1 MAYKGYFLDNTT
13 YGTDD
18 FNNAFA
24 RLTTAG
30 VSLFNEDMLISGT
43 NSATASLVSAG
54 TDIYNED
61 SCKVTVQDGAYR
73 VLSGTC
79 WLADGTFCVID
90 DDGVIIAP
98 AEGAVNYVYI
108 EHNTVNNTID
118 VVVSQTQGGEG
129 SVPLAKI
136 NADGTVEDRRVF
148 ASAKVGLTS
157 ANQYKQAD
165 NISVKYYTSYSIAV
179 ANCTEINAGFAGFK
193 YVYID
198 ADSGDGHTELID
210 VSDCKEHL
218 FGTRANGKAQYIKK
232 QGSKLLVYGE
242 RSNGE
247 RTYEKSFLIL

>member
-1 MAYKGYFLDNTT
+1 MAYKGYFLDNAT

-90 DDGVIIAP
+90 DGGVIIAP

-136 NADGTVEDRRVF
+136 NADGTVTDTRQLAYTKAAV
-148 ASAKVGLTS
+148 SAGQS
-157 ANQYKQAD
+157 
-165 NISVKYYTSYSIAV
+165 NIYTTRTYTDKSFIEGELFD
-179 ANCTEINAGFAGFK
+179 TFTIKHGFK
-193 YVYID
+193 YVM
-198 ADSGDGHTELID
+198 AFNENGTCFGTACFESGDTEKQIRLQ
-210 VSDCKEHL
+210 VSSHIRYLTIKKEGSVISL
-218 FGTRANGKAQYIKK
+218 YEDSFGTNRPAKVVFA
-232 QGSKLLVYGE
+232 
-242 RSNGE
+242 
-247 RTYEKSFLIL
+247 

>member
-90 DDGVIIAP
+90 DDGVVIAP
-98 AEGAVNYVYI
+98 AEGTVNYVYI

-136 NADGTVEDRRVF
+136 NADGTVTDTRQLAYTKATV
-148 ASAKVGLTS
+148 SAGQS
-157 ANQYKQAD
+157 
-165 NISVKYYTSYSIAV
+165 NIYTTRTYTDKSFIEGELFD
-179 ANCTEINAGFAGFK
+179 TFTIKHGFK
-193 YVYID
+193 YVMAFNENGYCFG
-198 ADSGDGHTELID
+198 AECFESGDTEKQIRLQ
-210 VSDCKEHL
+210 VSSHIRYLTIKKEGSVISL
-218 FGTRANGKAQYIKK
+218 YEDSFGTNRPAKVVFA
-232 QGSKLLVYGE
+232 
-242 RSNGE
+242 
-247 RTYEKSFLIL
+247 